1 MRRLT
6 FGKSDRLPV
15 WSADGQYVAF
25 QSEREGDRAI
35 FWQRADFSGATAERL
50 TKPQAGTSHIP
61 ESWSSQGN
69 VLTYSV
75 FSDSTRRYSLASLSI
90 ETKES
95 HSFGELTSTVLP
107 ASDFSPDGRWLA
119 YNVSEMV
126 VGLARST
133 VFVEPFPPTGTT
145 YQISETRNGFHPK
158 WLPDGKQLTYSTG
171 LGPDGPQWVVVNITM
186 QPRFTI
192 GGKVR
197 VSNGGL
203 IDSLGPDLIFSGA
216 VNARNYDFTPDGR
229 RIGIMPVRDDASSS
243 PPERQHIQVV
253 LNWVEELKRFVPTK

>member
-35 FWQRADFSGATAERL
+35 FWQRADFSGTAERL

-119 YNVSEMV
+119 YNVSDIS
-126 VGLARST
+126 LAPHDQRYSWNRSRPPAPSIRSPRRET
-133 VFVEPFPPTGTT
+133 VFTRSGYLMGSNSPT
-145 YQISETRNGFHPK
+145 R
-158 WLPDGKQLTYSTG
+158 
-171 LGPDGPQWVVVNITM
+171 
-186 QPRFTI
+186 
-192 GGKVR
+192 R
-197 VSNGGL
+197 VL
-203 IDSLGPDLIFSGA
+203 VP
-216 VNARNYDFTPDGR
+216 T
-229 RIGIMPVRDDASSS
+229 
-243 PPERQHIQVV
+243 V
-253 LNWVEELKRFVPTK
+253 LNGWL